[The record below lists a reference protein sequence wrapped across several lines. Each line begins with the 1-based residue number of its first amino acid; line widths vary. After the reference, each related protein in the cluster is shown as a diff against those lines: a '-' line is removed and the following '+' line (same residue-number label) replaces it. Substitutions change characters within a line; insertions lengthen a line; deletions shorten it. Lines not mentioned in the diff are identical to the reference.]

1 MDVTPLIRSDQQV
14 IQGYKSG
21 SFRIS
26 SQNYEGAVV
35 VFPEE
40 VKSWDE
46 AKAIKSADD
55 IKSMSMADLKPVID
69 QADDLDL
76 LILGCGERTVFV
88 SPDLRKELH
97 AKGINI
103 ECMDTGAACRTYNV
117 LMAEGR
123 RLVAALLPV

>member
-26 SQNYEGAVV
+26 SQSYDGAVV

-40 VKSWDE
+40 VKLWAE
-46 AKAIKSADD
+46 AAAIKSADD
-55 IKSMSMADLKPVID
+55 IKSMTIEDLKPVID

-88 SPDLRKELH
+88 SPDLRRELR
-97 AKGINI
+97 ANGINI